1 MLFTSGAV
9 VFAMALALQ
18 TESQPRAPQD
28 AQPQLL
34 EENITISGR
43 VTDRDTGQGL
53 PRARVGAY
61 TTLIDLKR
69 GPVASTTTDENG
81 TYELTGLP
89 AGRYMVLAEPPPHVS
104 SHLAQG
110 YGYDAPYDP
119 SSNFFV
125 GPEHF
130 VTSNLRN
137 VDLALSR
144 ALAIEGR
151 VISDDAE
158 PVAGL
163 SVMLY
168 RIDRLNWDIP
178 VRTTDDRGSF
188 RHFGLVHGRYRVCV
202 SPPATADP
210 SSPRSI
216 RRTCY
221 PSNRQSLEL
230 GSASIGGLD
239 IRLARG
245 KAATISGIALTASGA
260 PLDEGHL
267 RFFEEGDGSG
277 KSLPIERTAPGRF
290 VIRYVEPGAYRVV
303 ASLPLDPPQERGLRE
318 RIDMPVAVDGDVD
331 NLVVRTRQP
340 STIAGAVQFEDGMP
354 PRAFARVFISARSEN
369 PLTGVSSFGS
379 DQAARIQDDQGFQL
393 GGIFEASRLVVNGL
407 PSGSAVKAVM
417 YRGRDIKDLPI
428 EFQSPSD
435 PHPITI
441 VVTNRAANLSGHVVA
456 SAKRPL
462 MVMLISADRARWASR
477 GGLVS
482 TTAVKPDGTFQMA
495 SLPPGDY
502 VVTVVPPQ
510 AMMEV
515 VQSPTETL
523 ERLAQQAERI
533 SLAEGDQRTMTL
545 YANDR

>member
-9 VFAMALALQ
+9 VFAMALTLQ
-18 TESQPRAPQD
+18 TESESRAPQNS
-28 AQPQLL
+28 QSHLL
-34 EENITISGR
+34 EETITISGR

-89 AGRYMVLAEPPPHVS
+89 PGRYMVLAQPPPYVS

-119 SSNFFV
+119 SSNVFI
-125 GPEHF
+125 GPENF
-130 VTSNLRN
+130 VTSNLRS
-137 VDLALSR
+137 VDLALPR
-144 ALAIEGR
+144 ASAIEGR
-151 VISDDAE
+151 VVSDDGD
-158 PVAGL
+158 PIAGL

-168 RIDRLNWDIP
+168 RTDRLNRDVP

-188 RHFGLVHGRYRVCV
+188 RHFGLVPGRYRVCV
-202 SPPATADP
+202 SPPPTADP
-210 SSPRSI
+210 RSARSI
-216 RRTCY
+216 RRTCS
-221 PSNRQSLEL
+221 PAIRQSLEV
-230 GSASIGGLD
+230 GSAGIGGLD

-245 KAATISGIALTASGA
+245 KAATISGIALTASGV
-260 PLDEGHL
+260 PLDEGHI

-277 KSLPIERTAPGRF
+277 TSLPIERAANGRF
-290 VIRYVEPGAYRVV
+290 VIRDVEPGAYRVV

-318 RIDMPVAVDGDVD
+318 RIDMPVAVDGDVED
-331 NLVVRTRQP
+331 LVVRTRQP
-340 STIAGAVQFEDGMP
+340 STIAGVVQFEDGMP
-354 PRAFARVFISARSEN
+354 PKALARVFISARSEN

-379 DQAARIQDDQGFQL
+379 DQTARIEDDQSFQL
-393 GGIFEASRLVVNGL
+393 GGIFETSRLVVNGL
-407 PSGSAVKAVM
+407 PSGSAVKAVI
-417 YRGRDIKDLPI
+417 YRGRDITNLPT

-441 VVTNRAANLSGHVVA
+441 VLTNRVAQLTGHVIA
-456 SAKRPL
+456 SAKRQL
-462 MVMLISADRARWASR
+462 MVMLISADQARWVSR

-482 TTAVKPDGTFQMA
+482 TTAVKPDGTFQLA

-502 VVTVVPPQ
+502 VVAVVPPQ

-515 VQSPTETL
+515 VQSPTATL
-523 ERLAQQAERI
+523 ERLAKQAERI
-533 SLAEGDQRTMTL
+533 SLGEGDRRTLTL